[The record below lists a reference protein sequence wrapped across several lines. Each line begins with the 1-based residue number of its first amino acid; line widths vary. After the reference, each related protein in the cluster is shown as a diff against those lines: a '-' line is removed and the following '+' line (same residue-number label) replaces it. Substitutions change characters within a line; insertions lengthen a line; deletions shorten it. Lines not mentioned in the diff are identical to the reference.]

1 MRINHLID
9 HFDKT
14 YTFGGFN
21 VGLTINEDCGTS
33 DADIFII
40 KRGEIYQCNFYYA
53 DGFTGSVDLELESRD
68 DVIEITMPESV
79 QTKLKDWL
87 YANGY

>member
-1 MRINHLID
+1 MQANNLIS

-14 YTFGGFN
+14 YTFGGFS
-21 VGLTINEDCGTS
+21 VGLTISEDSGCS

-40 KRGEIYQCNFYYA
+40 RRGEIYQCNFYYA
-53 DGFTGSVDLELESRD
+53 DGFTGDVDLELESSRN
-68 DVIEITMPESV
+68 VITIRMPESV